1 MSNSTVVNA
10 LNNIIYNSSAFDALS
25 VILAE
30 LHGNFDGELC
40 SIVGN
45 YLGSEIGA
53 LVYVLNINTGDF
65 SEIEVTFN
73 GEYHHDEVGYE
84 WVFNDD
90 ESLKGIF
97 LKTSRVPHFDD
108 DIIVPADDEMV
119 RLYKL
124 VFASSLFLNQ
134 IQSFTDKT
142 DKALFQLTAN

>member
-1 MSNSTVVNA
+1 MSNI
-10 LNNIIYNSSAFDALS
+10 LNSIAHKSSSFDAIS
-25 VILAE
+25 SMIAE

-97 LKTSRVPHFDD
+97 LKTSRVPPFDD

-124 VFASSLFLNQ
+124 VFASSLSLNQ